1 MMRKIPLLFLLTLL
15 FSCTVDRDFETLSD
29 LPDLTDPDFELI
41 HYWNFNNNSNNTT
54 LISPTVGNGSLSYL
68 GADFDSVDEGTTIN
82 ARNNDA
88 SGSALRLRN
97 PSGDFILSLPT
108 VGYEKVIFS
117 YATTRTNNGP
127 QEQTLS
133 YSIDGENFTTAGL
146 TNNQLG
152 VTTDFLLRQFDFSQI
167 EGVNNNPNFKIKIA
181 FNINADGESG
191 NSRFD
196 NITVDAVP
204 IEGFIPGDDDDDDP
218 IDPEMNLFLYWNFN
232 NDASN
237 QTLITPTLGSGSLTY
252 LGSYFDSIDEGSEI
266 NARNEDPAGSAL
278 RLRNPSGDFI
288 IAAPTSGY
296 EDVVFTYATTRTNNG
311 PQQQSVFYTLDGT
324 NYTNSG
330 LSQTINM
337 IDTEFVKYQYN
348 FSGIEG
354 VNDNA
359 NFKIKI
365 QFDINASGESGNSR
379 FDNITF
385 DGIQIEG
392 SDPDPDPDPDP
403 TNLLHYWN
411 FNNTSSTQTLLTP
424 SAGVGVIEYS
434 GNFLD
439 SSPDGSSLNT
449 QNNDPAGAALRLR
462 NPMGDLMMSLPT
474 TNYENLV
481 LKMATARTQA
491 GAQQINIFYTLN
503 GIDYT
508 NASLPVSQITISEE
522 YVLHTLDFSTIPQ
535 VNNNPNFKVKFE
547 FDINNTGNSGSIR
560 FDNITLEGD
569 QL

>member
-1 MMRKIPLLFLLTLL
+1 MMRKLSLFFLVSLL
-15 FSCTVDRDFETLSD
+15 FSCTVDRDFEIITD
-29 LPDLTDPDFELI
+29 LPDINDPDLELI
-41 HYWNFNNNSNNTT
+41 HYWNFNNTSDNAA
-54 LISPTVGNGSLSYL
+54 LISPTVGNGSLTYL
-68 GADFDSVDEGTTIN
+68 GANFDSVDEGTILNT
-82 ARNNDA
+82 RNNDEP
-88 SGSALRLRN
+88 GSALRLRN

-146 TNNQLG
+146 SNNQLG

-181 FNINADGESG
+181 FDINADGETG

-204 IEGFIPGDDDDDDP
+204 IEGFIPDEEDP
-218 IDPEMNLFLYWNFN
+218 IDPELELFLYWNFN
-232 NDASN
+232 NDTNN
-237 QTLITPTLGSGSLTY
+237 QTLITPTLGNGSLSY
-252 LGSYFDSIDEGSEI
+252 MGSSFDSVEEGTEI
-266 NARNEDPAGSAL
+266 NARNDDPAGSAL

-288 IAAPTSGY
+288 ILAPTSGY
-296 EDVVFTYATTRTNNG
+296 EDVVFTYVTTRTNNG

-330 LSQTINM
+330 LSQTVNT

-348 FSGIEG
+348 FSSIEG
-354 VNDNA
+354 ANDNA

-365 QFDINASGESGNSR
+365 QFDINASGDSGNSR

-403 TNLLHYWN
+403 SFSLLHYWN
-411 FNNTSSTQTLLTP
+411 FNNTSSTQALLTP
-424 SAGVGVIEYS
+424 TIGNGAIEYF

-439 SSPDGSSLNT
+439 STNDGSDLNAR
-449 QNNDPAGAALRLR
+449 NSDPEGAALRLR
-462 NPMGDLMMSLPT
+462 NPMGDLVFSLPT
-474 TNYENLV
+474 NNHEKLV
-481 LKMATARTQA
+481 MKFAVARTQA
-491 GAQQINIFYTLN
+491 GAQQINVFYSLN
-503 GIDYT
+503 GTDYT
-508 NASLPVSQITISEE
+508 NASLPITQIDVTQD
-522 YVLHTLDFSTIPQ
+522 YVLKTIDFTGIEQ

-547 FDINNTGNSGSIR
+547 FDINNTGNSGSLRI
-560 FDNITLEGD
+560 DNITLEGD